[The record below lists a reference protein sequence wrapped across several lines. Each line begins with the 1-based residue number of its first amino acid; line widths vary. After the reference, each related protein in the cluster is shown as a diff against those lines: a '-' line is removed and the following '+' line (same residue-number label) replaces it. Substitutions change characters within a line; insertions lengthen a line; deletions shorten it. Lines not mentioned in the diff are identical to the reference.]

1 MFTLTSPFH
10 KTDAT
15 QTGMAAIL
23 FVLMAATILT
33 ALGFQY
39 IGGFLPCKLC
49 LEERVPY
56 YIGTPLLA
64 LCFLLSYM
72 RGPSALIRLIF
83 IIVFVVTFY
92 NFGLSIYHAGAEYK
106 FWQGPS
112 DCSTSTLTI
121 NSNAATLL
129 DSLNNSR
136 PVSCTDAPF
145 QFLGLSM
152 AGMNAVASLF
162 FALLAF
168 LGAFARKK

>member
-15 QTGMAAIL
+15 QTGLSALL

-49 LEERVPY
+49 LEERIPY

-64 LCFLLSYM
+64 LCFMLSYM
-72 RGPSALIRLIF
+72 RGPGALIRIIF
-83 IIVFVVTFY
+83 IIVFVLTFY
-92 NFGLSIYHAGAEYK
+92 NFALSVYHAGAEYK

-112 DCSTSTLTI
+112 DCSSTQLSIGSDASTLL
-121 NSNAATLL
+121 SRLNAT
-129 DSLNNSR
+129 R
-136 PVSCTDAPF
+136 PVSCSDAAF
-145 QFLGLSM
+145 QIFGISM
-152 AGMNAVASLF
+152 AGMNAIASLF
-162 FALLAF
+162 FAFFAF